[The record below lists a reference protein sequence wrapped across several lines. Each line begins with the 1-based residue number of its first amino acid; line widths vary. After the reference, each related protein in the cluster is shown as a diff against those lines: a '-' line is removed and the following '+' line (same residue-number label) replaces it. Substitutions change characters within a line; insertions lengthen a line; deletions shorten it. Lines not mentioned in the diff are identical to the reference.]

1 MTVNMRVGEP
11 PDPFSNPEISGIH
24 NPQHLRS
31 LTQGVVLGVFQPVVM
46 DIYTGCC
53 VFEYGG
59 DRDPLISLVPL
70 GLHGQGPDVDIQ
82 SYPGVPGSGTVE
94 AIISASMT
102 SFGDD
107 PDGAAVDGAVMK
119 LETHS
124 FPGFPPANV
133 LVIHAELGANGG
145 NLYRLAYQVTVFAQT
160 RENGLELPSMVVA
173 VDPNQEV
180 PTN

>member
-1 MTVNMRVGEP
+1 MINMRVGEP
-11 PDPFSNPEISGIH
+11 PDPFSDPEISGIH
-24 NPQHLRS
+24 EPQHLRS
-31 LTQGVVLGVFQPVVM
+31 LTQGVVSGVFQPAVM

-53 VFEYGG
+53 VFEFSG
-59 DRDPLISLVPL
+59 DHRDPLISLVPL
-70 GLHGQGPDVDIQ
+70 GLHGAGPDVDIQ
-82 SYPGVPGSGTVE
+82 SYPGAVE

-102 SFGDD
+102 SFGDG

-133 LVIHAELGANGG
+133 LVIHAELGAIGG
-145 NLYRLAYQVTVFAQT
+145 TLYRMAYQVTVFAQT
-160 RENGLELPSMVVA
+160 RENGQELPNMVVT